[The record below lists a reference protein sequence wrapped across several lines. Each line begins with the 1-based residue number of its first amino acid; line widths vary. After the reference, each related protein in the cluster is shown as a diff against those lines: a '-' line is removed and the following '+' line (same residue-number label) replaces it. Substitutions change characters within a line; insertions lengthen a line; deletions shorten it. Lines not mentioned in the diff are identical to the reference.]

1 MPQWPGTTPVFT
13 PLFQTAYLA
22 AMLAAFSA
30 VAWLT
35 RAGARR
41 LVGAVCSVIVFT
53 ALSAP
58 IDTIGL
64 RTGMWS
70 YPSCVDPP
78 HPPLAV
84 YVGQA
89 LAFVGCLA
97 LIAWRVQRRFSVR
110 GVARLALVVCGVGVV
125 RDFTIAALLPQ
136 AIHIGPAPASV
147 LADLAAWVVVII
159 VALGVTRA
167 VAGPAD
173 ADELR

>member
-1 MPQWPGTTPVFT
+1 
-13 PLFQTAYLA
+13 
-22 AMLAAFSA
+22 
-30 VAWLT
+30 WLT

-41 LVGAVCSVIVFT
+41 LVGAVCSVVVFT

-58 IDTIGL
+58 IDTVGI
-64 RTGMWS
+64 RSGMWS
-70 YPSCVDPP
+70 YPTCVDPP
-78 HPPLAV
+78 HPPLTV

-97 LIAWRVQRRFSVR
+97 LIAWRVQRRFGVR
-110 GVARLALVVCGVGVV
+110 GVARLALVVCCAGVV
-125 RDFTIAALLPQ
+125 RDFTVAALLPQ

-147 LADLAAWVVVII
+147 FADLGAWAVVVA

-173 ADELR
+173 T

>member
-1 MPQWPGTTPVFT
+1 MRTTPVFT
-13 PLFQTAYLA
+13 PLFQTAYLM
-22 AMLAAFSA
+22 AMLTAFSA

-35 RAGARR
+35 RAGGRR
-41 LVGAVCSVIVFT
+41 LAGAVCSVIVFT

-58 IDTIGL
+58 IDTIGI

-97 LIAWRVQRRFSVR
+97 LVAWRVQRRFGVR
-110 GVARLALVVCGVGVV
+110 GVTALALGVCGVGVV
-125 RDFTIAALLPQ
+125 RDFTVAALLPQ
-136 AIHIGPAPASV
+136 AIRIGPPPASI
-147 LADLAAWVVVII
+147 LADLGAWVVVVV
-159 VALGVTRA
+159 VALGVMRA
-167 VAGPAD
+167 VAGPAGAD
-173 ADELR
+173 ALR